1 MKTQFDLETDTL
13 MIRLREERIR
23 ESEEVGPGVIVDHG
37 HDGGIVRFEVLR
49 ASKVVKKT
57 TEMQFPVG

>member
-1 MKTQFDLETDTL
+1 